1 MTNKSKNY
9 FNNFLLFKLP
19 ISIVAIVILVEF
31 LSLIFSDYRSIRH
44 GLDRKVANLEKGI
57 KVKSNN
63 ILLFGDSVTKDIAD
77 HYDISLKNEI
87 LNLTTNRASGL
98 LGVNLLYNKYRL
110 DNSPP
115 KKIFLICTPL
125 FINFFPE
132 NDTKFLYIDTVFDG
146 EEEEQLISKYYKKEK
161 KLSFNLLNSMDN
173 IFNLSIF
180 NINDKIIYPLI
191 NYIGLI
197 DTNNALRFG
206 KKTVVSPKDFPKL
219 ENSLSK
225 NKNFNEIKKNPII
238 DEYYAD
244 ITINNKLSLLVNDF
258 FTVLKTDE
266 VKLFIAWAP
275 IRANYHNK
283 IINNGE
289 LEKLEKFLKN
299 KSKQFNLEL
308 HIDDFSKDNN
318 FPDYAFRDTDH
329 LKSGYWKNFY
339 AYSLQK
345 YIFYH

>member
-1 MTNKSKNY
+1 MV
-9 FNNFLLFKLP
+9 L
-19 ISIVAIVILVEF
+19 LVEI
-31 LSLIFSDYRSIRH
+31 LSLTFSDYRSIRH
-44 GLDRKVANLEKGI
+44 GLDRKVTNLEKGI
-57 KVKSNN
+57 KVKRNN

-98 LGVNLLYNKYRL
+98 LGVSLLYNKYRL

-115 KKIFLICTPL
+115 KEIFLICTPL

-132 NDTKFLYIDTVFDG
+132 NDTKYLYIDTVFDG
-146 EEEEQLISKYYKKEK
+146 KEEKQLISKYYRKEK
-161 KLSFNLLNSMDN
+161 KLSFNLINSIDN

-180 NINDKIIYPLI
+180 NINDKIVYPFI

-206 KKTVVSPKDFPKL
+206 KKTVVLPKDFSKL
-219 ENSLSK
+219 VNNFSE
-225 NKNFNEIKKNPII
+225 NKNLKEIKKNSII
-238 DEYYAD
+238 DKYYAD
-244 ITINNKLSLLVNDF
+244 ITISNKLNLLVNDF
-258 FTVLKTDE
+258 FTVLKTDK

-275 IRANYHNK
+275 LKANYHNK
-283 IINNGE
+283 IMNNGE
-289 LEKLEKFLKN
+289 LEKLEKFLKK

-308 HIDDFSKDNN
+308 HIDDFSKDSD

-339 AYSLQK
+339 AHNLQK
-345 YIFYH
+345 YILYNSFNHGVK